1 MKFLASATPPHPT
14 HAMCIQLY
22 LECSLDAVQCPTL
35 SQDFRIPPALLLSSC
50 YTIALTMADTEDFET
65 LRLESGI
72 ETLVED
78 FEPQLA
84 PVYDPMTE
92 SNSLRGESDAEA
104 ENETYVPEP
113 QPPTTPI
120 KSLGCEC

>member
-1 MKFLASATPPHPT
+1 
-14 HAMCIQLY
+14 
-22 LECSLDAVQCPTL
+22 
-35 SQDFRIPPALLLSSC
+35 
-50 YTIALTMADTEDFET
+50 MADTEG
-65 LRLESGI
+65 GI
-72 ETLVED
+72 ETVVED
-78 FEPQLA
+78 VEPQLA